1 MRGQDKRSKHLP
13 SAQFKIIKR
22 KTKMKVWVLLF
33 NADSENQGIYTRLEN
48 DKNIV
53 LAFMQEDDALRYAM
67 LLEAQ
72 DFPIAVTESIDEKEL
87 MEICEDTGL
96 ELNII
101 GEDELAIPP
110 VSNVEK
116 TDWQENSDNQL
127 DTGSG
132 AGISAEALEI
142 EIMRRKL
149 EGLL

>member
-1 MRGQDKRSKHLP
+1 
-13 SAQFKIIKR
+13 
-22 KTKMKVWVLLF
+22 MKVWVLLF

>member
-1 MRGQDKRSKHLP
+1 
-13 SAQFKIIKR
+13 
-22 KTKMKVWVLLF
+22 MKVWVLLF

-127 DTGSG
+127 GTGSG

>member
-1 MRGQDKRSKHLP
+1 
-13 SAQFKIIKR
+13 
-22 KTKMKVWVLLF
+22 MKVWVLLF

-87 MEICEDTGL
+87 IEICEDTGL

-132 AGISAEALEI
+132 AGISAETLEI

>member
-1 MRGQDKRSKHLP
+1 
-13 SAQFKIIKR
+13 
-22 KTKMKVWVLLF
+22 MKVWVLLF

-53 LAFMQEDDALRYAM
+53 LAFVQEDDAIRYAM

-72 DFPIAVTESIDEKEL
+72 DFPSAVSESIDEKEL

-96 ELNII
+96 GLNII

-116 TDWQENSDNQL
+116 TDWQENSADQL
-127 DTGSG
+127 DTFNDLGSG
-132 AGISAEALEI
+132 TGISAEALEI

>member
-1 MRGQDKRSKHLP
+1 
-13 SAQFKIIKR
+13 
-22 KTKMKVWVLLF
+22 MKVWVLLF

-72 DFPIAVTESIDEKEL
+72 DFPSAVTESIDEKEL

-110 VSNVEK
+110 VRNVEK
-116 TDWQENSDNQL
+116 TYWQEDSDHQSNTFNGLNS
-127 DTGSG
+127 S

>member
-1 MRGQDKRSKHLP
+1 
-13 SAQFKIIKR
+13 
-22 KTKMKVWVLLF
+22 MKVWVLLF

-53 LAFMQEDDALRYAM
+53 LAFIQEDDALRYAM

-72 DFPIAVTESIDEKEL
+72 DFPSAVTESIDEKEL
-87 MEICEDTGL
+87 IEICEDTGL
-96 ELNII
+96 GLNII
-101 GEDELAIPP
+101 AEDELAIPP

-116 TDWQENSDNQL
+116 TDWQENSSDQL
-127 DTGSG
+127 DNFSS

>member
-1 MRGQDKRSKHLP
+1 
-13 SAQFKIIKR
+13 
-22 KTKMKVWVLLF
+22 MKVWVLLF

-53 LAFMQEDDALRYAM
+53 LAFIQEDDALRYAM

-72 DFPIAVTESIDEKEL
+72 DFPSAVTESIDEKEL

-96 ELNII
+96 GLNII
-101 GEDELAIPP
+101 AEDELAIPP

-116 TDWQENSDNQL
+116 TDWQENSSDQL
-127 DTGSG
+127 DTFSG

>member
-1 MRGQDKRSKHLP
+1 
-13 SAQFKIIKR
+13 
-22 KTKMKVWVLLF
+22 MKVWVLLF

-53 LAFMQEDDALRYAM
+53 LAFIQEDDALRYAM

-72 DFPIAVTESIDEKEL
+72 DFPSAVAESIDEKEL

-96 ELNII
+96 DLNII

-116 TDWQENSDNQL
+116 TDWQEDSSEQL
-127 DTGSG
+127 NPFNDVGR
-132 AGISAEALEI
+132 GISAEALEI